1 MVTAVESLKRLEN
14 TYFSMS
20 KSLVKLKEALSTG
33 RDNEIYYELGNTLQ
47 WMMIAEE
54 WIWKNDETFFH
65 KTNRHA
71 DGKLLRGLRHA
82 YNLVKHDYMCIQS
95 HTTKV
100 IPKFSFPFTIP
111 EEGIEFGEI
120 QFVWAKNEEFQGDSP
135 KQRDTY
141 HTFLV
146 DVNIME
152 TIEQVK
158 PYLENEI
165 RKYIG

>member
-1 MVTAVESLKRLEN
+1 
-14 TYFSMS
+14 
-20 KSLVKLKEALSTG
+20 
-33 RDNEIYYELGNTLQ
+33 
-47 WMMIAEE
+47 MI
-54 WIWKNDETFFH
+54 IC
-65 KTNRHA
+65 
-71 DGKLLRGLRHA
+71 
-82 YNLVKHDYMCIQS
+82 VSS